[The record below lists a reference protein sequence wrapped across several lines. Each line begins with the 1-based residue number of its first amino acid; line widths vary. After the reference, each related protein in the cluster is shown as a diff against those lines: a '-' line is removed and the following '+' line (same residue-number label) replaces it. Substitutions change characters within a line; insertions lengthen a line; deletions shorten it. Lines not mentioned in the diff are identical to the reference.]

1 MHINHRQTILSCSPC
16 FSLSD
21 AAAACR
27 HFGSPPSPR
36 LPVQLLESDLHETF
50 SAGGGKGGQKVNRSN
65 NKVNLK
71 HIPTGLTVHC
81 HRTRSLHD
89 NRRIARSMLT
99 ARLDELLNGAA
110 SKAAVRVAK
119 LQRRKAKARQ
129 RAKIKHGTTPAA
141 DQSEQSAAKVQ
152 FDTPLPSPKA

>member
-1 MHINHRQTILSCSPC
+1 MHLH
-16 FSLSD
+16 
-21 AAAACR
+21 
-27 HFGSPPSPR
+27 
-36 LPVQLLESDLHETF
+36 EEDLHETF

-89 NRRIARSMLT
+89 NRRIARSMLA

-110 SKAAVRVAK
+110 SKPALRIAK

-129 RAKIKHGTTPAA
+129 RTKAKHAA
-141 DQSEQSAAKVQ
+141 GDGGSTGATERGASAAASADASAGASADASAVASAAG
-152 FDTPLPSPKA
+152 DGDSN